1 MSREALAQ
9 NPDFNPIEISFEEL
23 TQDGLL
29 DFAQGLYS
37 NLTALGQPN
46 PNVELLENIITDLE
60 NSEQCDL
67 ALAKEMISFVTE
79 ENEPEESNVTNLLQ
93 FMAVAD
99 SVELTPTTKASN
111 GSKIKLTNKK
121 SSQNLEDFNDN
132 FGDSSLSM
140 MIKSAGVSPLLRPS
154 QEIELAKRIELGDE
168 VAKQKMIES
177 NLRLVVK
184 IAKKYRGRGMEFSDL
199 IQEGSIGLIRAVE
212 KFDYRKGF
220 KFSTYATWWIKQAV
234 GRSIA
239 DKGRTIRVPV
249 HQMEKI
255 NKINTFEY
263 NFEKKFGREPTP
275 KEIVEQ
281 TNLDIKNVKDVQDI
295 DARTRT
301 LDTLNR
307 SLSAD
312 NSGSSELG
320 DIFPDERQNTVREV
334 EKAMLKDYVAET
346 LALLTEKERI
356 VISSR
361 YGLGGYEV
369 KSLEQISKVLGLSKE
384 RIRQIQAT
392 TLEKLRENGKL
403 DHLLDFVE

>member
-29 DFAQGLYS
+29 DFAQGLHS
-37 NLTALGQPN
+37 NLTALDQPN

-93 FMAVAD
+93 FMAVAN

>member
-29 DFAQGLYS
+29 DFAQGLHS

-140 MIKSAGVSPLLRPS
+140 MIKSVGVSPLLRPS

-255 NKINTFEY
+255 NKINTFEH

-275 KEIVEQ
+275 EEIVEQ

-312 NSGSSELG
+312 DSSGSELG

-369 KSLEQISKVLGLSKE
+369 KSLGQISKVLGLSKE
-384 RIRQIQAT
+384 RIRQIQAA

-403 DHLLDFVE
+403 NHLLDFVE

>member
-29 DFAQGLYS
+29 DFAQGLHS
-37 NLTALGQPN
+37 NLTALDQPN

-255 NKINTFEY
+255 NKINTFEH

-369 KSLEQISKVLGLSKE
+369 KSLGQISKVLGLSKE

-392 TLEKLRENGKL
+392 TLEKLSENGKL
-403 DHLLDFVE
+403 NHLLDFVE

>member
-29 DFAQGLYS
+29 DFAQGLHS
-37 NLTALGQPN
+37 NLTALDQPN

-255 NKINTFEY
+255 NKINTFEH

-369 KSLEQISKVLGLSKE
+369 KSLGQISKVLGLSKE